1 MRFGEIKGDVVH
13 VPKKSFF
20 LGEMGQKMLML
31 NYRRLTNEAV
41 QVKSG
46 AAGCHAWGRQ
56 QANNMFNFRSLSF
69 KLLAYS
75 VRN

>member
-1 MRFGEIKGDVVH
+1 MCQKIL
-13 VPKKSFF
+13 F

-69 KLLAYS
+69 KLLAYN